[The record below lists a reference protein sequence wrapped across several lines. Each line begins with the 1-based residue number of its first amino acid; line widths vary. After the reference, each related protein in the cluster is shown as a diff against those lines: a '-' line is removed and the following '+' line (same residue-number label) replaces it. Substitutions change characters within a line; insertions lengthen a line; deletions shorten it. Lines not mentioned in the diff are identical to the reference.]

1 MDSTRD
7 RALVT
12 GASAGI
18 GEAFAE
24 RLARDGYDLI
34 LAARR
39 RDRLE
44 AIAERLAKET
54 GAGIE
59 VFSLDL
65 SEASDLAKLEER
77 AVSDDRLTH
86 LINNAGFGA
95 YRPFVELD
103 PGVAEDLIDVH
114 VTATV
119 RLTRAV
125 LPGLIARG
133 RGAIVNVA
141 SLLAFSGTLPADPL
155 PQRAVYA
162 AAKSFMV
169 TFTQTL
175 AGELTGTGVRAMV
188 CCPGVVKTEFHEV
201 QGMDLSHVPRMSS
214 EDIVTATLAGLELGE
229 VVCVPAL
236 EDASLVDKI
245 GESKRALLGSASVG
259 ARGGTGPQ
267 VATRYRKY

>member
-1 MDSTRD
+1 MAATRE

-59 VFSLDL
+59 VFALDL
-65 SEASDLAKLEER
+65 TKASELARLEER
-77 AVSDDRLTH
+77 AASDESLTL
-86 LINNAGFGA
+86 LINNAGFGG

-103 PGVAEDLIDVH
+103 PAVAEQLVDVH

-125 LPGLIARG
+125 LPGMIARG

-141 SLLAFSGTLPADPL
+141 SLLAFSGTLALDRL
-155 PQRAVYA
+155 PKRAVYA
-162 AAKSFMV
+162 GAKSFMV

-175 AGELTGTGVRAMV
+175 AGELAGTGVRAMV

-201 QGMDLSHVPRMSS
+201 QGMDMSQAPRMSS
-214 EDIVTATLAGLELGE
+214 SDVVTATLAGLELGE
-229 VVCVPAL
+229 VVCVPTL
-236 EDASLVDKI
+236 EDSSIIERL
-245 GESKRALLGSASVG
+245 GEDQLQLFGSA
-259 ARGGTGPQ
+259 GPGPSGPPEL
-267 VATRYRKY
+267 ASRYRP

>member
-1 MDSTRD
+1 MGSTRD

-34 LAARR
+34 LTARR
-39 RDRLE
+39 RERLD
-44 AIAERLAKET
+44 AIAGRLSKET
-54 GAGIE
+54 GTDVE
-59 VFSLDL
+59 VFPADL
-65 SEASDLAKLEER
+65 SDASDLAALEER
-77 AVSDDRLTH
+77 AASDERLTL
-86 LINNAGFGA
+86 LINNAGFGG
-95 YRPFVELD
+95 YRPFVDID
-103 PGVAEDLIDVH
+103 PGVAEELIDVH

-125 LPGLIARG
+125 LPGMIARDDG
-133 RGAIVNVA
+133 SIVNIA

-175 AGELTGTGVRAMV
+175 SGELAGTGVRAMV
-188 CCPGVVKTEFHEV
+188 CCPGIVKTEFHEV

-229 VVCVPAL
+229 VVCVPPL
-236 EDASLVDKI
+236 EDASLVDKL
-245 GESKRALLGSASVG
+245 GESQRALLGSASVG
-259 ARGGTGPQ
+259 ARGGIGPQ
-267 VATRYRKY
+267 LASRYRR